1 MKRREFNKLLV
12 SSLAASSAVSMSGFT
27 NAPYV
32 PPMGC
37 QTSLENAAAVK
48 AAGGGFIG
56 MSVAGWFDSETSEE
70 RFLEKVAEAAKAP
83 LPVIVCNSFI
93 RRKDLHVTGP
103 NANHD
108 EVMIYVEKAFQRAKL
123 ANVQLI
129 NFGSSGA
136 RNIPEGFSYEKAME
150 QFIAALK
157 RMGPLAKKYG
167 VIVGVEQLQTRECN
181 FINRISEVERVVR
194 GTNHPNIRGV
204 ADFYHMAAEGDT
216 PEDLAKAADLLMHV
230 EIAELEG
237 RRMVGVGGQDFR
249 PYLKVL
255 KKAKYKGALSVEG
268 NFKVSELAGGFA
280 ELKKQWLEA

>member
-1 MKRREFNKLLV
+1 MKRRKFNKLLI
-12 SSLAASSAVSMSGFT
+12 SSLAIPSVVSLSSFT

-32 PPMGC
+32 PAMGC
-37 QTSLENAAAVK
+37 QTNLENAAAVK
-48 AAGGGFIG
+48 AAGGSFIG
-56 MSVAGWFDSETSEE
+56 LSVAGWLDPEGPMDEFQG
-70 RFLEKVAEAAKAP
+70 RIAEAAKAP
-83 LPVIVCNSFI
+83 LPAIVCNSFI

-103 NANHD
+103 DANLD

-123 ANVQLI
+123 ANVKMI

-136 RNIPEGFSYEKAME
+136 RNIPEGFSYEEAIT
-150 QFIAALK
+150 QFISALK
-157 RMGPLAKKYG
+157 LMGPLAKKYG
-167 VIVGVEQLQTRECN
+167 VTVGIEQLQSRECN

-194 GTNHPNIRGV
+194 GANHPNIRGV

-237 RRMVGVGGQDFR
+237 RRMVGVSGQDFR

-268 NFKVSELAGGFA
+268 KFEVSELASGFA

>member
-1 MKRREFNKLLV
+1 MKRREFNKLFA
-12 SSLAASSAVSMSGFT
+12 SSLAASSAVSVSSFI
-27 NAPYV
+27 NASYV

-48 AAGGGFIG
+48 AAGGSFIG
-56 MSVAGWFDSETSEE
+56 LSVAGWFDSETSDEK
-70 RFLEKVAEAAKAP
+70 FLEKVAAAAKSK

-93 RRKDLHVTGP
+93 RSKDLHVTGP

-108 EVMIYVEKAFQRAKL
+108 EVMIYVEKVFKRAKI
-123 ANVQLI
+123 AGVKMI

-136 RNIPEGFSYEKAME
+136 RNIPKGFSYEEAIA
-150 QFIAALK
+150 QFIEALK
-157 RMGPLAKKYG
+157 RIGSLAKKNG
-167 VIVGVEQLQTRECN
+167 VTVGVEQLQTRECN

-194 GTNHPNIRGV
+194 GANHPNIKGV
-204 ADFYHMAAEGDT
+204 ADFYHMAAEGDI

-230 EIAELEG
+230 EIAELKD
-237 RRMVGVGGQDFR
+237 RRMVGVSGQDFR

-255 KKAKYKGALSVEG
+255 KKAKYKGALSIEG
-268 NFKVSELAGGFA
+268 NFEISELESGFA